1 MTSKHIQAPAAV
13 VMIRPHRFHPNPETA
28 SDNAFQRTD
37 GQLSPKEIAK
47 AAYNEVTAVAAR
59 LEEEGVKVHIF
70 EDRGEKETPDSVF
83 PNNWFSTHPGGHVA
97 IYPMYNP
104 SRRRERR

>member
-13 VMIRPHRFHPNPETA
+13 VMIRPHRFPPNPETA

-47 AAYNEVTAVAAR
+47 TAYNEVTAVAA
-59 LEEEGVKVHIF
+59 HFNF
-70 EDRGEKETPDSVF
+70 EPMAFDTADE
-83 PNNWFSTHPGGHVA
+83 HGG
-97 IYPMYNP
+97 
-104 SRRRERR
+104 